1 LEGQYSFQLQFLVR
15 KENDELEK
23 YLLRAHGAQYGGS
36 DRSIS
41 AEIDLPVGTY
51 EVLPKLAATRDN
63 TQPTVDAVVK
73 LAAEE
78 NPQKL
83 RQIGLNYD
91 IAHAKGGFEE
101 EQEERK
107 QKLAKEKKAREEKEK
122 KKLEEREK
130 EAAKDAKD
138 AKDANQAGKSE
149 EGDTK
154 STNEQGTAKEDAEKG
169 KEDAEKGKEDAEKGK
184 EDAEKGKED
193 AEKGKEDA
201 EKGKEDA
208 EKGKV
213 EAPAGADDKEA
224 GSSADKAGSEAPAVP
239 DEAPPAAEASEAAN
253 PWNAVAVI
261 GLLVY
266 SKDPELAIRLVKPK
280 DPEETALLDVDGGT
294 SGAGAT
300 T

>member
-1 LEGQYSFQLQFLVR
+1 MEGQYSFQLQFLVR

-193 AEKGKEDA
+193 AEKGK
-201 EKGKEDA
+201 
-208 EKGKV
+208 V